1 VYRVEVLA
9 LAKVEGI
16 IVKKQKSKKKREK
29 KKRKRIKWCQEP
41 FLVGCDKVNRQS
53 ECEGPTLVQIR
64 CPLKQ
69 LN

>member
-29 KKRKRIKWCQEP
+29 EKKKNQVVPRTIPCR
-41 FLVGCDKVNRQS
+41 LRQS
-53 ECEGPTLVQIR
+53 EP
-64 CPLKQ
+64 PK
-69 LN
+69 